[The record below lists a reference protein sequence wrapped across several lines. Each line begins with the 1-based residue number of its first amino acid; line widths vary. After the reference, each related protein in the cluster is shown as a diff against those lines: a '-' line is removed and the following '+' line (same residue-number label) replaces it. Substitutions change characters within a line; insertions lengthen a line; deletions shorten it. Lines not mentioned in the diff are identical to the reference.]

1 MAFGLKIAGPTY
13 QRLVNHMFSQQ
24 IGRNM
29 EVHVDNMLMQSN
41 DEVDHLDDL
50 RKTFNT
56 LHKYKMKLNPTKCVF
71 VVSKGKFLGFMIS

>member
-1 MAFGLKIAGPTY
+1 
-13 QRLVNHMFSQQ
+13 MFSQQ